1 MQINSDN
8 NLISRL
14 TAEGN
19 SAPQG
24 LKQPPKSDNSVPAAL
39 EKGFGEILHKALIPA
54 DDQNLIEQAR
64 KDLKDGRLESDSAFE
79 QAADNLL
86 KYGL

>member
-1 MQINSDN
+1 MQINSEN

-19 SAPQG
+19 PVRQG
-24 LKQPPKSDNSVPAAL
+24 LKQPSKSDNNVPAAL
-39 EKGFGEILHKALIPA
+39 ERGFGEILSKALTPA
-54 DDQNLIEQAR
+54 DDQNLIEQVR
-64 KDLKDGRLESDSAFE
+64 KDLKEGRLESDSAFE
-79 QAADNLL
+79 QAAENIL